1 MTMEIAT
8 GAAARKSGTES
19 HTNQGVIARW
29 IGWTTMTTSDPMTAE
44 KCEPPPELRGVDG
57 WHWVQWPSGREVPQF
72 WGGSDDEGC
81 QWHAGTPTLSMRYL
95 SPALTPAEV
104 AALRAERDAA
114 VAAGQTYM
122 SAAATARTD
131 LWLMTEQRDGFRDG
145 CDRLKA
151 ELTTLRAEVEK
162 LREALEVVCQGVET
176 FHINPVGGEN
186 IVVDGGDRF
195 AHERDVKL
203 LLAAARAATLAN
215 AVEVPE

>member
-1 MTMEIAT
+1 
-8 GAAARKSGTES
+8 
-19 HTNQGVIARW
+19 
-29 IGWTTMTTSDPMTAE
+29 MTTSDPMTAE
-44 KCEPPPELRGVDG
+44 KCEPPPELRGRDG

-95 SPALTPAEV
+95 SPVLTPSEAD
-104 AALRAERDAA
+104 ALRAERDAA
-114 VAAGQTYM
+114 GVVKQSLTTELEKLRRKYKDDMHAALVEVGKW
-122 SAAATARTD
+122 SWRSGS
-131 LWLMTEQRDGFRDG
+131 LE
-145 CDRLKA
+145 A

-215 AVEVPE
+215 AVEVPECLAIAVAIRSRGEPR